1 MVGLIGA
8 WRNNWIHP
16 CNKWFGR
23 KIEEKTRQWDFNC
36 EVEKIFLA
44 LCIGIEI
51 LLFGKGCLLLWR
63 KRKCMRAVPTR
74 LHFLTVTRS
83 LKSRRIRVP
92 DSSTSGLAEVIQ
104 IVLAEISRSAPT
116 AAITN
121 KIICLWVFKIS
132 EIFVFSF
139 FSLIG
144 RIPDLFARVMLSWR
158 KSKMIAEKTFSI
170 WWKM

>member
-23 KIEEKTRQWDFNC
+23 KIEEKTREWDFNC

-104 IVLAEISRSAPT
+104 IVLAEISRSAPA

-121 KIICLWVFKIS
+121 KIICVWVFKI
-132 EIFVFSF
+132 FLCFHF
-139 FSLIG
+139 LSLIG

>member
-36 EVEKIFLA
+36 AAEKTFLA
-44 LCIGIEI
+44 LWIKIEI

-63 KRKCMRAVPTR
+63 KRKCMRAQFP
-74 LHFLTVTRS
+74 
-83 LKSRRIRVP
+83 P
-92 DSSTSGLAEVIQ
+92 GSTSWQWPGPWSPGGSGFLIVPPQAWLAEVIQ

-121 KIICLWVFKIS
+121 KIICVWVFKIS
-132 EIFVFSF
+132 NIFVFSF
-139 FSLIG
+139 FLSYW
-144 RIPDLFARVMLSWR
+144 PDPGSICSSNV
-158 KSKMIAEKTFSI
+158 IVEKI
-170 WWKM
+170 